1 MANYMVFCIQHI
13 ESFAYTDP
21 FEKRNKI
28 ISVNV
33 PSYVD
38 AFVDPSLSSGG
49 FGQPMTSR
57 QLDYKV
63 HGSFASQGP
72 AVSVFQ
78 SKPSDFGRGRPRDI
92 KFEEK
97 KMQSGRDMV
106 LPASNEEMGSGIQKE
121 PKTRGRK
128 PKIKIL
134 EE

>member
-1 MANYMVFCIQHI
+1 MANYLVFCIQHI

-38 AFVDPSLSSGG
+38 AFVDHSVASGG
-49 FGQPMTSR
+49 FSGAMTSR

-63 HGSFASQGP
+63 HGSFTSQ
-72 AVSVFQ
+72 ATNMFY
-78 SKPSDFGRGRPRDI
+78 SKPSDLGRGRPRDL

-97 KMQSGRDMV
+97 KMQSGREMA
-106 LPASNEEMGSGIQKE
+106 LPAANEDMGSGLQKE